1 MSNFIPQPNTGSI
14 FPNTRKEEDR
24 HPDMTGN
31 IFLTKELLKERLE
44 STEDG
49 QLVQIAVSAWN
60 NANDRI
66 GLTFKKPY
74 VKPVDQKTQAAE
86 SKPVGPKTVE
96 PTPDDDDDVP
106 F

>member
-1 MSNFIPQPNTGSI
+1 MSYVNKPNTGSI
-14 FPNTRKEEDR
+14 FPNSRKERSE

-31 IFLTKELLKERLE
+31 IYLSVELLRERIANTPE
-44 STEDG
+44 GE
-49 QLVQIAVSAWN
+49 LVQISVSAWN

-74 VKPVDQKTQAAE
+74 VKPVDKKTQAAE
-86 SKPVGPKTVE
+86 PKPDPV
-96 PTPDDDDDVP
+96 DDDEIP

>member
-1 MSNFIPQPNTGSI
+1 
-14 FPNTRKEEDR
+14 
-24 HPDMTGN
+24 
-31 IFLTKELLKERLE
+31 
-44 STEDG
+44 
-49 QLVQIAVSAWN
+49 VSAWN

-86 SKPVGPKTVE
+86 PKPE
-96 PTPDDDDDVP
+96 PVDDDEIP